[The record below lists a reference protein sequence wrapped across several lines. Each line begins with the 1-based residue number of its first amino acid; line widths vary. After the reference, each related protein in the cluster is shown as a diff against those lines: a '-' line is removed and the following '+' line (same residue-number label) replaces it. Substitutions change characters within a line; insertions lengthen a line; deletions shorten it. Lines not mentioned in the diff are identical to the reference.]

1 MYRQE
6 EVKYFISAITK
17 QTIERYLLRD
27 LAKDTLSPMLI
38 SDMTDDEVALVAAE
52 PEEAIGMRSNLE
64 ARKAMLEN
72 GLETF
77 KSTLGLRK

>member
-17 QTIERYLLRD
+17 QAIERYLLHD

-52 PEEAIGMRSNLE
+52 PEEAVRMRSNLE